1 MKWQRNMFQTK
12 KQDKTPEKV
21 EGMEKGIPHNG
32 KQKKSRAAVLI

>member
-1 MKWQRNMFQTK
+1 MKWQRNMFQTN

-21 EGMEKGIPHNG
+21 ERMEKGIPHNG